1 MFDSAP
7 ESVLRLTY
15 WVEPD
20 YESVH
25 KSMQT
30 RSGITTSTIEEMFR
44 ETLINIGSVVDV
56 TVAPDL
62 REHLHVHRRALV
74 VGVGANSEIDV
85 DAAAFENGDRT
96 LDE

>member
-1 MFDSAP
+1 MIDDIGTPVGMFDSAP

-56 TVAPDL
+56 TVSTCRNPFRSL
-62 REHLHVHRRALV
+62 LTYE
-74 VGVGANSEIDV
+74 NIFMYIDV
-85 DAAAFENGDRT
+85 PLSWA
-96 LDE
+96 